1 MLLFRCYNNTFL
13 SWWQTGHIFI
23 SSCFVPD
30 SCPWLLFSS
39 ECTEYVNEW
48 VSEVKSEWENEW
60 ENEPMD
66 GWALEFWVPK
76 SILQSSARPCDKAF
90 SSPAFQPSA
99 DMIHTCSNLID
110 KQTSGDQ
117 KHRHTTHPGP
127 IPEVQGMCVALQ
139 FPLVSH
145 ALPLFDAANI
155 RPRLAM
161 DKQPKTEIRARSRR
175 KWVASPRLC

>member
-1 MLLFRCYNNTFL
+1 MANGAHLRFCTLCTRPLSMAPVLLRVHRVC
-13 SWWQTGHIFI
+13 
-23 SSCFVPD
+23 
-30 SCPWLLFSS
+30 
-39 ECTEYVNEW
+39 EW
-48 VSEVKSEWENEW
+48 MSEWENEW

-66 GWALEFWVPK
+66 GWTLEFRVPK

-99 DMIHTCSNLID
+99 DMTHTCSSLID

-117 KHRHTTHPGP
+117 KHHHPTHPGP

-161 DKQPKTEIRARSRR
+161 AKRPRTEIRARSRR
-175 KWVASPRLC
+175 KRVASPRLC